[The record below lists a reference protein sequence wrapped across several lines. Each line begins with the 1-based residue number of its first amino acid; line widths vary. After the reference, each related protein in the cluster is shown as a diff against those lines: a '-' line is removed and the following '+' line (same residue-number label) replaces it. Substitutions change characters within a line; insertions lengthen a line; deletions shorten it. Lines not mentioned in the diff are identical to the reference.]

1 MPIPTVVCSKC
12 GQKVNK
18 AQTLSIGSG
27 MRACKSHEGTME
39 ISQSLLQKQFDERG
53 KKPKKKSVERKEEQ
67 SSITG
72 HKMQKM
78 GGLISRVLFCMY
90 GVLHGHPHPTR
101 ATRFVEDLKANEM
114 DLDDLRA
121 AINEEFHVNIGRLDP
136 AEIRTVGDLCDFIA
150 GLINNASLTRQI
162 FPHGKRRPPR
172 HPGKTY
178 HGGLR
183 G

>member
-27 MRACKSHEGTME
+27 MRACKFHEGTME
-39 ISQSLLQKQFDERG
+39 ISQSLLQ
-53 KKPKKKSVERKEEQ
+53 KSVERKEEQ

-90 GVLHGHPHPTR
+90 GVLDGHPHPTR

-121 AINEEFHVNIGRLDP
+121 ALNEEFHVNIGRLDP